1 MVHMATTDPEQPNEP
16 QTEHRLA
23 SHRELDELS
32 AGVLRLGAMACE
44 TIPKGTEVLLGG
56 SLADAQALIDG
67 DDEIDALT
75 LELEERCYSI
85 IALQAPMAG
94 ELRRIIAMTKLV
106 GEIERSADLM
116 VNVCKASRRMYGAE
130 LTPQI
135 RGVLASM
142 SKEANK
148 LLRLS
153 LDAFADENV
162 SLASALGDIDDTLDQ
177 LNRDI
182 VEEIFNA
189 HAAGRID
196 LAAAVQLALIARY
209 YERIGDH
216 AVNIG
221 ERVTY
226 MVTGWM
232 PEQEAALRLENRRH
246 TAAATGTTT
255 GAESTDPGAAN
266 RAAGAEESTHD
277 DVDTQPGGRRGDG
290 G

>member
-1 MVHMATTDPEQPNEP
+1 MSTSDGDQPVAEPPEVVQ
-16 QTEHRLA
+16 RLA
-23 SHRELDELS
+23 YHRELDELN
-32 AGVLRLGAMACE
+32 AGVLRLGALACE
-44 TIPKGTEVLLGG
+44 TIPRGTEVLLGG
-56 SLADAQALIDG
+56 NLAEAQSIIDA
-67 DDEIDALT
+67 DDEIDRLSV
-75 LELEERCYSI
+75 ELEEKCFQI

-94 ELRRIIAMTKLV
+94 ELRRIIAITKLV
-106 GEIERSADLM
+106 AEIERSADLM

-130 LTPQI
+130 LSPRI
-135 RGVLASM
+135 RGVLGSM
-142 SKEANK
+142 AKEANK

-162 SLASALGDIDDTLDQ
+162 SLASALADIDDELDQ

-182 VEEIFNA
+182 VEAIFEA
-189 HAAGRID
+189 HSVQQID

-232 PEQEAALRLENRRH
+232 PEHNGMLR
-246 TAAATGTTT
+246 
-255 GAESTDPGAAN
+255 AERKTQV
-266 RAAGAEESTHD
+266 ESSSEVVMPPD
-277 DVDTQPGGRRGDG
+277 ADG
-290 G
+290 GSGD

>member
-1 MVHMATTDPEQPNEP
+1 MSASEPDNPIPEPPE
-16 QTEHRLA
+16 TAHRLA
-23 SHRELDELS
+23 YHREIDELS
-32 AGVLRLGAMACE
+32 AGVLRLGALACE
-44 TIPKGTEVLLGG
+44 MVPRGTEVLLGG
-56 SLADAQALIDG
+56 SLADAQALIDS
-67 DDEIDALT
+67 DDEVDALT
-75 LELEERCYSI
+75 LELEEKCYQI

-94 ELRRIIAMTKLV
+94 ELRKMITISKLV
-106 GEIERSADLM
+106 AEIERSADLV
-116 VNVCKASRRMYGAE
+116 VNICKASRRMYPAE

-182 VEEIFNA
+182 VEAIFEA
-189 HAAGRID
+189 HAEESID

-221 ERVTY
+221 ERVTF

-232 PEQEAALRLENRRH
+232 PEHNGMLRANNK
-246 TAAATGTTT
+246 TAAAS
-255 GAESTDPGAAN
+255 EPS
-266 RAAGAEESTHD
+266 
-277 DVDTQPGGRRGDG
+277 DVVGPGGVVEPGDASG
-290 G
+290 EQG

>member
-1 MVHMATTDPEQPNEP
+1 MVLMSATEPEQPIPEP
-16 QTEHRLA
+16 ETAHRLVY
-23 SHRELDELS
+23 HRDLDEIAS
-32 AGVLRLGAMACE
+32 GVLRLGAMACE
-44 TIPKGTEVLLGG
+44 MVPRGTEVLLGG
-56 SLADAQALIDG
+56 DLADAQAVIDS
-67 DDEIDALT
+67 DDEIDILT
-75 LELEERCYSI
+75 LELEEKCYQI
-85 IALQAPMAG
+85 MALQAPMAG
-94 ELRRIIAMTKLV
+94 ELRRIITILKLV
-106 GEIERSADLM
+106 AEIERSADLM
-116 VNVCKASRRMYGAE
+116 VNICKASRRMYGAE

-135 RGVLASM
+135 RGVLSSM

-182 VEEIFNA
+182 VETIFEA
-189 HAAGRID
+189 HAEESIN

-232 PEQEAALRLENRRH
+232 PEHNALLRQQ
-246 TAAATGTTT
+246 
-255 GAESTDPGAAN
+255 N
-266 RAAGAEESTHD
+266 RAATDQQSAAPD
-277 DVDTQPGGRRGDG
+277 DKS
-290 G
+290 

>member
-1 MVHMATTDPEQPNEP
+1 VSVPEQTTTPPEP
-16 QTEHRLA
+16 SEHRLA
-23 SHRELDELS
+23 YHKALDELTS
-32 AGVLRLGAMACE
+32 GVMRLGALACE
-44 TIPKGTEVLLGG
+44 TIPRGTEALLDN
-56 SLADAQALIDG
+56 SLTGAQAVID
-67 DDEIDALT
+67 DDDILDTLT
-75 LELEERCYSI
+75 LELEEKCYQI

-94 ELRRIIAMTKLV
+94 ELRRIITISKLV
-106 GEIERSADLM
+106 AEIERSADLM
-116 VNVCKASRRMYGAE
+116 VNICKSSRRMYGSQ

-135 RGVLASM
+135 RGVLSEM

-162 SLASALGDIDDTLDQ
+162 SLATALADIDDTLDQ

-182 VEEIFNA
+182 VGEIFSA
-189 HAAGRID
+189 HAAEQID

-232 PEQEAALRLENRRH
+232 PEHNAMLRVQNRQGGESGPEA
-246 TAAATGTTT
+246 G
-255 GAESTDPGAAN
+255 ES
-266 RAAGAEESTHD
+266 
-277 DVDTQPGGRRGDG
+277 
-290 G
+290 

>member
-1 MVHMATTDPEQPNEP
+1 MSTIDPEQPIPETP
-16 QTEHRLA
+16 ETAHRLA
-23 SHRELDELS
+23 YHRELDELS
-32 AGVLRLGAMACE
+32 AGVLRLGALACE
-44 TIPKGTEVLLGG
+44 TIPRGTEVLLGG
-56 SLADAQALIDG
+56 NLVYAQEVIDA

-75 LELEERCYSI
+75 VELEEKCFQI

-94 ELRRIIAMTKLV
+94 ELRRIIAISKLV

-116 VNVCKASRRMYGAE
+116 VNICKASRRMYGAE

-135 RGVLASM
+135 RGVLQSM
-142 SKEANK
+142 SKEASK

-182 VEEIFNA
+182 VEAIFNA
-189 HAAGRID
+189 HTDEAID
-196 LAAAVQLALIARY
+196 LAAAVQLALVARY
-209 YERIGDH
+209 FERIGDH

-232 PEQEAALRLENRRH
+232 PEHNGMLR
-246 TAAATGTTT
+246 AQ
-255 GAESTDPGAAN
+255 N
-266 RAAGAEESTHD
+266 RAGESD
-277 DVDTQPGGRRGDG
+277 SSVDIATDEANAPEGDG
-290 G
+290 

>member
-1 MVHMATTDPEQPNEP
+1 MSATDPEQPIPEP
-16 QTEHRLA
+16 SDTAQRHA
-23 SHRELDELS
+23 YHRELDELT
-32 AGVLRLGAMACE
+32 AGVLRLGALACE
-44 TIPKGTEVLLGG
+44 TIPRGTEVLLG
-56 SLADAQALIDG
+56 SNLADAQRVIDG

-75 LELEERCYSI
+75 LELEEKCYSI

-94 ELRRIIAMTKLV
+94 ELRRIIAITKLV
-106 GEIERSADLM
+106 AEIERSADLM
-116 VNVCKASRRMYGAE
+116 VNICKASRRMYGAE

-135 RGVLASM
+135 RGVLNSM

-162 SLASALGDIDDTLDQ
+162 ALATALNDIDDTLDQ

-182 VEEIFNA
+182 VEAIFQA
-189 HAAGRID
+189 HAAESIN

-209 YERIGDH
+209 FERIGDH

-221 ERVTY
+221 ERVAY

-232 PEQEAALRLENRRH
+232 PEHKGMLRAQNRVGDE
-246 TAAATGTTT
+246 TADTLVDGQ
-255 GAESTDPGAAN
+255 
-266 RAAGAEESTHD
+266 D
-277 DVDTQPGGRRGDG
+277 D
-290 G
+290 